1 MFSNLEQLF
10 WYRLVFL
17 LELLIAEFLFCK
29 NLKRRSNFVLR
40 LILSFLLSII
50 VTIFFPLIY
59 SNPYYISLMFIVI
72 FISTLIGM
80 YICFNESF
88 WNVLFCGIA
97 AYTVQHIAYTVY
109 SIIVE
114 IFYLDQILDYLISNN
129 PYVGVDKVGGY
140 SIVTAIAYFTI
151 YFCVYWI
158 FYFTF
163 ASKIKKNSNLHI
175 KNVSFIILSGVV
187 IMVDVIFNMITVF
200 NNDKNLTSY
209 YLESLYN
216 LISCFIAI
224 ELQFSQ
230 FSQKKIENELQS
242 YKVLWSERNNQYE
255 ISKKT
260 IDIINIKC
268 HDLKHQIHNLKGFN
282 QIDENNLKEIDKTL
296 KIYDSSFKTGNK
308 ALDVILTEK
317 SLLGTQKNINF
328 NIIADGKCLS
338 FINPPDIYS
347 LFGNAIENAIEAL
360 SNVEE
365 DKKTISLMIKQV
377 NKIVI
382 IHLENYYQGDIK
394 IENGLP
400 KTKKDDENYHGFG
413 MLSMKE
419 IVEKYHGNL
428 TFEIDNNIFK
438 LNIIFPLN

>member
-1 MFSNLEQLF
+1 MLLYYKVLFMIEIIIAELIFSYHLPKRKHFYL
-10 WYRLVFL
+10 RIICSIIIC
-17 LELLIAEFLFCK
+17 LLIAYFFPIPDEFGYTWWYISIMF
-29 NLKRRSNFVLR
+29 
-40 LILSFLLSII
+40 FLLFVCSFFAIYI
-50 VTIFFPLIY
+50 SFKLNFEAGLFVTIF
-59 SNPYYISLMFIVI
+59 
-72 FISTLIGM
+72 G
-80 YICFNESF
+80 
-88 WNVLFCGIA
+88 
-97 AYTVQHIAYTVY
+97 YTIQHLTY
-109 SIIVE
+109 SIINLMTNAIGFFDFSNMYTKSPLDFSTFDTGTLIVCLIYLS
-114 IFYLDQILDYLISNN
+114 IFILIYGITMIINHKNNEKNNNLTIRSN
-129 PYVGVDKVGGY
+129 KVLLFSAGAFL
-140 SIVTAIAYFTI
+140 T
-151 YFCVYWI
+151 
-158 FYFTF
+158 
-163 ASKIKKNSNLHI
+163 N
-175 KNVSFIILSGVV
+175 IILNSIAVYSKTEKSSL
-187 IMVDVIFNMITVF
+187 ILLNAFNILCCMLI
-200 NNDKNLTSY
+200 LYIQS
-209 YLESLYN
+209 SLIKEN
-216 LISCFIAI
+216 KMDI
-224 ELQFSQ
+224 ELANAKEAIKQSQ
-230 FSQKKIENELQS
+230 I
-242 YKVLWSERNNQYE
+242 QYE
-255 ISKKT
+255 IQKDN
-260 IDIINIKC
+260 IELINIKC

-419 IVEKYHGNL
+419 IVEKYRGNL

>member
-1 MFSNLEQLF
+1 MLLYYKVLFMIEIIIAELIFSYHLPKRKHFYL
-10 WYRLVFL
+10 RIICSIIIC
-17 LELLIAEFLFCK
+17 LLIAYFFPIPDEFGYTWWYISIMF
-29 NLKRRSNFVLR
+29 
-40 LILSFLLSII
+40 FLLFVCSFFAIYI
-50 VTIFFPLIY
+50 SFKLNFEAGLFVTIF
-59 SNPYYISLMFIVI
+59 
-72 FISTLIGM
+72 G
-80 YICFNESF
+80 
-88 WNVLFCGIA
+88 
-97 AYTVQHIAYTVY
+97 YTIQHLTY
-109 SIIVE
+109 SIINLMTNAIGFFDFSNMYTKSPLDFSTFDTGTLIVCLIYLS
-114 IFYLDQILDYLISNN
+114 IFILIYGITMIINHKNNEKNNNLTIRSN
-129 PYVGVDKVGGY
+129 KVLLFSAGAFL
-140 SIVTAIAYFTI
+140 T
-151 YFCVYWI
+151 
-158 FYFTF
+158 
-163 ASKIKKNSNLHI
+163 N
-175 KNVSFIILSGVV
+175 IILNSIAVYSKTEKSSL
-187 IMVDVIFNMITVF
+187 ILLNAFNILCCMLI
-200 NNDKNLTSY
+200 LYIQS
-209 YLESLYN
+209 SLIKEN
-216 LISCFIAI
+216 KMDI
-224 ELQFSQ
+224 ELANAKEAIKQSQ
-230 FSQKKIENELQS
+230 I
-242 YKVLWSERNNQYE
+242 QYE
-255 ISKKT
+255 IQKDN
-260 IDIINIKC
+260 IELINIKC

-382 IHLENYYQGDIK
+382 IHLENYYQSDIK